1 MPKKYIKSTL
11 ISLPLT
17 SILVSLLLPSF
28 YIFNVLNNSS
38 KSSYPSHH
46 CYFPKTNQ
54 IIAVI
59 LVMSDAHSIF
69 HCVKSVQI
77 RSFFL
82 PVFSQIWTE
91 YGDLWSGILSECEKI
106 RTRKNS
112 VFGHFT
118 RRVSSSVTIPSS
130 ILVQPVGKQRY

>member
-1 MPKKYIKSTL
+1 
-11 ISLPLT
+11 
-17 SILVSLLLPSF
+17 
-28 YIFNVLNNSS
+28 
-38 KSSYPSHH
+38 
-46 CYFPKTNQ
+46 
-54 IIAVI
+54 
-59 LVMSDAHSIF
+59 MSDAHSIF

-82 PVFSQIWTE
+82 PAFSQIWTE